1 MSGNTG
7 EAALKEAFTFNH
19 TQSNRCGCTLS
30 ASVEGNAIGRV
41 MSRKPGV
48 RVTYYPALVRVDGD
62 RMLEFDC
69 NEIAQELGI
78 EDEEYGPYQ
87 FEIEMSTHYGRMVR
101 LEDKILFFANPE
113 DAAEY
118 LGFDEKVVAN

>member
-62 RMLEFDC
+62 ESVEEAVNHAQDFALVEPAASPLPPLLERF
-69 NEIAQELGI
+69 ALGV
-78 EDEEYGPYQ
+78 
-87 FEIEMSTHYGRMVR
+87 HAGRRV
-101 LEDKILFFANPE
+101 
-113 DAAEY
+113 AEPA
-118 LGFDEKVVAN
+118 GV